1 MKYERYQRD
10 FLQGVIDVCVEQ
22 GWDSYSSDRER
33 THRVL
38 SAPGVTTIVAVDDET
53 VCGFAQ
59 IQSDGEIQAHL
70 SVIAVKES
78 HRRKGIGKELV
89 ATCFQESGGI
99 RLDLVT
105 DEAQEFYESMNHSS
119 KFGFRLYPEA

>member
-1 MKYERYQRD
+1 MKYELYQRD
-10 FLQGVIDVCVEQ
+10 FLQGVIDICMEQ
-22 GWDSYSSDRER
+22 GWDSYTLDLER
-33 THRVL
+33 THRAL
-38 SAPGVTTIVAVDDET
+38 SAPGVTMIVAVDDGT

-89 ATCFQESGGI
+89 VTCFQESGGI

-105 DEAQEFYESMNHSS
+105 DTAQEFYESMNHSLKS
-119 KFGFRLYPEA
+119 GFRIYPET